1 VPPEGTEHPA
11 NSAEKPGVGKKSGA
25 ESGAV
30 ASDPDLAELVNTWA
44 GLPGALRAAILTMI
58 RTGC

>member
-1 VPPEGTEHPA
+1 VVE
-11 NSAEKPGVGKKSGA
+11 KSGA

-30 ASDPDLAELVNTWA
+30 ASDPDLAEVVNAWA
-44 GLPGALRAAILTMI
+44 GLPAALRAATLAMI